1 MVRRSSL
8 LTLAALGALICL
20 IGGSGLFAALTDTA
34 RSGTNSVDSA
44 ALAAS
49 ADIQVARAT
58 VPGATPPNY
67 NCGSLS
73 EELASGFFTAAEI
86 AVGYSSTDAAFC
98 VKNVGSQP
106 VSLSALATDLVD
118 AEEACTGDE
127 AAFDSTC
134 GDNKVGELSAVLN
147 ITYKTYGNCVNG
159 VGGGATQTLVLR
171 NNASTPATLGTL
183 AVGQT
188 TCYFVA
194 INYPSTTAADAVQG
208 AQSDATTWR
217 ITFAA
222 QS

>member
-1 MVRRSSL
+1 MMRRSSL

-49 ADIQVARAT
+49 ADIQIARAT
-58 VPGATPPNY
+58 IPGATPPNFT
-67 NCGSLS
+67 CGSLS
-73 EELASGFFTAAEI
+73 EELASGFFSAADVN
-86 AVGYSSTDAAFC
+86 AGYSAGPAYFC

-106 VSLSALATDLVD
+106 VSLSALASELVD
-118 AEEACTGDE
+118 VEEACTDDE

-134 GDNKVGELSAVLN
+134 GDNKVGELSAVLR
-147 ITYKTYGNCVNG
+147 ITYQNLGSCVSG
-159 VGGGATQTLVLR
+159 AGGGSPLTLTLR
-171 NNASTPATLGTL
+171 NNAIAHADLGTL

-188 TCYFVA
+188 TCYSVA
-194 INYPSTTAADAVQG
+194 IAYPATAAADVVQG

-217 ITFAA
+217 ITFFA